1 MALKI
6 EVAGKELKD
15 VKDRGI
21 VIAFFQDNLKLSRE
35 VEEFD
40 RKIGNAISNSIKNK
54 DFKAEDGELR
64 QIYCSSPV
72 NYVTLLGLGKE
83 EKFKLS
89 KFMGLLGAAA
99 KSLRALGVE
108 NFSILLDSFD
118 SKDFEIDNYIEK
130 AVEALHLSLYQ
141 YNQYKTKELD
151 KIKKVEKVTILVSK
165 KDESR
170 AVKVLGNA
178 TLLAEAVVRTRDL
191 LNTPPNI
198 AVPIYVADYA
208 KELAK
213 KNGLKCTIFDEKQL
227 EKMGM
232 ECYIAVARASTNN
245 PRMIVLEYTGNGKEK
260 PIVLV
265 GKGLTYDTGGINTKP
280 ANYMTTMKFDKGGAC
295 AVIHVLEACAR
306 MKLKINVVGIAAMAE
321 NSVSG
326 NAYKPDDV
334 LKSYSGTTV
343 EVIHSDAEGRMVLA
357 DTLAYSLKFEPKSVI
372 DIATLTGA
380 SIVALGYVASPVLGT
395 DQELVDKLVK
405 AGESSLDRLWQFP
418 LWDDYEDI
426 IKSDIADVRHLT
438 LDTDAGVI
446 IGGIFLKQFVKDT
459 PWAHI
464 DIGAT
469 VNVKADK
476 GYKVKGGTGFG
487 VLLLLDFLRKED

>member
-1 MALKI
+1 MKI
-6 EVAGKELKD
+6 SVESRELSQ
-15 VKDRGI
+15 VKDKGI
-21 VIAFFQDNLKLSRE
+21 IIAFFQDNLKISKE

-54 DFKAEDGELR
+54 DFNAEDGEIR
-64 QIYCSSPV
+64 PIYCSSPV
-72 NYVTLLGLGKE
+72 KYVLLLGLGKE
-83 EKFKLS
+83 EKFKLA
-89 KFMGLLGAAA
+89 KFMGLVGSAS
-99 KSLRALGVE
+99 KQLRGLGVDS
-108 NFSILLDSFD
+108 FSILLDSFANKNFNLD
-118 SKDFEIDNYIEK
+118 IYMEK
-130 AVEALHLSLYQ
+130 GVEALHLSLYQ
-141 YNQYKTKELD
+141 YNEYKTKELD
-151 KIKKVEKVTILVSK
+151 KIKKVKKVTILVSK

-170 AVKVLGNA
+170 AMKVLGNA
-178 TLLAEAVVRTRDL
+178 TILAEAVLRTRDL

-232 ECYIAVARASTNN
+232 ECYMAVARASTNN
-245 PRMIVLEYTGNGKEK
+245 PRMIVLEYNGAGKEK

-306 MKLKINVVGIAAMAE
+306 MKLKVNIVGIAAMAE
-321 NSVSG
+321 NAVSG

-357 DTLAYSLKFEPKSVI
+357 DALAYSLTFNPKMVV

-380 SIVALGYVASPVLGT
+380 SIVALGYVASPVLGNE
-395 DQELVDKLVK
+395 QQLVDKLVK
-405 AGESSLDRLWQFP
+405 AGESSLDRLWQLP
-418 LWDDYEDI
+418 LWEEYEDI
-426 IKSDIADVRHLT
+426 IKSDIADVKHLT
-438 LDTDAGVI
+438 LDADAGVI
-446 IGGIFLKQFVKDT
+446 IGGIFLKQFVKDV

-487 VLLLLDFLRKED
+487 VLLLLDFLRNEA